1 MGFLSERDA
10 DYLRRLFAE
19 RLTDPVTVK
28 LFTRESKLL
37 LPGVRDCPT
46 CRDTRLILEELAG
59 LSENIR
65 LEVHDVFAEPELARQ
80 AEIFDVPAVIIEGKN
95 AGRVRF
101 FGLPAGYEFATLV
114 EDLVDVSRGETAL
127 AGETRRQL
135 AGLLS
140 PVLIR
145 VLVTPT

>member
-1 MGFLSERDA
+1 
-10 DYLRRLFAE
+10 
-19 RLTDPVTVK
+19 
-28 LFTRESKLL
+28 
-37 LPGVRDCPT
+37 
-46 CRDTRLILEELAG
+46 
-59 LSENIR
+59 
-65 LEVHDVFAEPELARQ
+65 
-80 AEIFDVPAVIIEGKN
+80 VPAVILEGKN

-135 AGLLS
+135 AGLPA

>member
-19 RLTDPVTVK
+19 HLTDPVTVR
-28 LFTRESKLL
+28 LFTRESKLV
-37 LPGVRDCPT
+37 LPGVRDCQT
-46 CRDTRLILEELAG
+46 CRDARLILEELAG
-59 LSENIR
+59 LSEKVR
-65 LEVHDVFAEPELARQ
+65 LEVHDVFTAPDLARQ
-80 AEIFDVPAVIIEGKN
+80 AEIFDVPAILLEGKN

-114 EDLVDVSRGETAL
+114 EDLVDVGRGQTGLADESRQ
-127 AGETRRQL
+127 QL
-135 AGLLS
+135 RSIRS
-140 PVLIR
+140 PVSIR

>member
-19 RLTDPVTVK
+19 RLTDPVTIS
-28 LFTRESKLL
+28 LFTRESKLV
-37 LPGVRDCPT
+37 LPGVRPCET
-46 CRDTRLILEELAG
+46 CRDARLILEELAG
-59 LSENIR
+59 LSDKVR
-65 LEVHDVFAEPELARQ
+65 LEVYDVFAEPELARR
-80 AEIFDVPAVIIEGKN
+80 AEVYDVPAIILAGKN

-114 EDLVDVSRGETAL
+114 EDLVAVSRGQTDLTE
-127 AGETRRQL
+127 ETRSRLQ
-135 AGLLS
+135 AIRS
-140 PVLIR
+140 PVSIR

>member
-19 RLTDPVTVK
+19 RLTDPVTIR
-28 LFTRESKLL
+28 LFTRESRLV
-37 LPGVRDCPT
+37 LPGVRPCET
-46 CRDTRLILEELAG
+46 CRDARLILEELAG
-59 LSENIR
+59 LSDKLR
-65 LEVHDVFAEPELARQ
+65 LEVHDVFAEPDLARQ
-80 AEIFDVPAVIIEGKN
+80 ADVFDVPAIVLAGKN

-114 EDLVDVSRGETAL
+114 EDLVDVSRGETGL
-127 AGETRRQL
+127 AEETRNRL
-135 AGLLS
+135 ATIRS